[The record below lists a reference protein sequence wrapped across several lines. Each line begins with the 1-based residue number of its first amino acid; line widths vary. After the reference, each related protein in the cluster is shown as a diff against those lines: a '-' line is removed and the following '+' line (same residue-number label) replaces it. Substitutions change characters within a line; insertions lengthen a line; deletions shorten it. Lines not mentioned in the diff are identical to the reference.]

1 LWRAHAARA
10 RSHRFRSIQV
20 RFKTLERILPIMT
33 SPQRLQEPVMNRR
46 FSASSSNVAR
56 AVTAAASVIVTV
68 TLFLAVAFGLTGEDP
83 AAVQLARASIA
94 AEAA

>member
-1 LWRAHAARA
+1 
-10 RSHRFRSIQV
+10 
-20 RFKTLERILPIMT
+20 
-33 SPQRLQEPVMNRR
+33 MNRR
-46 FSASSSNVAR
+46 FSASSSNVSR

-83 AAVQLARASIA
+83 AAVQLARASTA